1 MADTP
6 PGPII
11 VHAIEDAEAACRAAA
26 DLGAPLLLASGP
38 AAGLYA
44 GAGWLRE
51 LVRLAAAPYPNLNV
65 TAVLD
70 CADQA
75 GVAAEAL
82 GSGVGGVLFSGQPEL
97 AEKLRSI
104 AAQTGAALY
113 TELPP
118 GLDLRGT
125 RDPADACRRWL
136 SGSP

>member
-6 PGPII
+6 PRPII
-11 VHAIEDAEAACRAAA
+11 VHAIEDAEAACRAAN
-26 DLGAPLLLASGP
+26 DLGVPLLLASGP

-82 GSGVGGVLFSGQPEL
+82 GSGVGVLFSGRPEL
-97 AEKLRSI
+97 AEKLRAI
-104 AAQTGAALY
+104 AAQTGATLY
-113 TELPP
+113 TELAP
-118 GLDLRGT
+118 GLDLRGA
-125 RDPADACRRWL
+125 RDPAGDCRRWL